1 MLKLTA
7 KYRQT
12 ANGRWDA
19 SILCHKFIS
28 VVQAEDL
35 ETAKVILRII
45 TAEEMGA
52 SSKRRVNWD
61 IVKEII
67 NHYVLDDATKQKDIK
82 GLLC

>member
-1 MLKLTA
+1 MRKLIA
-7 KYRQT
+7 VYHQT
-12 ANGRWDA
+12 DNGRWDA
-19 SILCHKFIS
+19 HIAYHTFIS

-35 ETAKVILRII
+35 ETARVILRII

-61 IVKEII
+61 IVSEQI
-67 NHYVLDDATKQKDIK
+67 NYYTPDDETKQNLAK